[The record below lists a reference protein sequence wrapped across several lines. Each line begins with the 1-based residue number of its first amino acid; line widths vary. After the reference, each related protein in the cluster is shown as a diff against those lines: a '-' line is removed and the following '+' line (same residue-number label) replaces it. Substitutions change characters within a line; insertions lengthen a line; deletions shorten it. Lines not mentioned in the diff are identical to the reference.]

1 MIVQE
6 HKNAKLWS
14 NICSMLS
21 NQENGQ
27 LRLLPK
33 LQRDRVFVTTY
44 NRINVRL
51 AVQMLS
57 KSVANTVRKYYP
69 FETHKDA
76 EFSEMINNLFYI
88 FSVRNSEGFKT
99 ENSFLKLFTSNANE
113 RFEWLCHTFLPY
125 FRK

>member
-51 AVQMLS
+51 AV
-57 KSVANTVRKYYP
+57 
-69 FETHKDA
+69 
-76 EFSEMINNLFYI
+76 
-88 FSVRNSEGFKT
+88 
-99 ENSFLKLFTSNANE
+99 
-113 RFEWLCHTFLPY
+113 
-125 FRK
+125 